1 MKLVFDH
8 IDFTVVGHLQ
18 GLLEAEGI
26 RTEIR
31 NEAGSGA
38 AGELPFTQV
47 YPELWILDNRD
58 EARAKALI
66 QGYRDEAAA
75 APVGPDWICPGCGE
89 KVDGVFSS
97 CWNCGTATPAAL
109 DPDPA

>member
-18 GLLEAEGI
+18 TVLEGEGI

-47 YPELWILDNRD
+47 YPELWILDNKD
-58 EARAKALI
+58 EARAKEI
-66 QGYRDEAAA
+66 IREFRSTAADV
-75 APVGPDWICPGCGE
+75 PTDPDWTCPLCHE
-89 KVDGVFSS
+89 AVDGVFSE
-97 CWNCGTATPAAL
+97 CWNCSAPRE
-109 DPDPA
+109 

>member
-8 IDFTVVGHLQ
+8 IDFTAVGHVR

-26 RTEIR
+26 PCEIR
-31 NEAGSGA
+31 NEGGSGA

-58 EARAKALI
+58 EARARAI
-66 QGYRDEAAA
+66 IRDFRESAT
-75 APVGPDWICPGCGE
+75 PPGPDWTCPRCHEG
-89 KVDGVFSS
+89 VDGIFSE
-97 CWNCGTATPAAL
+97 CWNCGEPA
-109 DPDPA
+109 PAS

>member
-18 GLLEAEGI
+18 SILQGEGI

-47 YPELWILDNRD
+47 YPELWILDNKD
-58 EARAKALI
+58 ETRAKEI
-66 QGYRDEAAA
+66 IREFRVTAAGT
-75 APVGPDWICPGCGE
+75 PPGPDWTCPVCHE
-89 KVDGVFSS
+89 LVDGVFSE
-97 CWNCGTATPAAL
+97 CWNCSTPR
-109 DPDPA
+109 P

>member
-18 GLLEAEGI
+18 TVLEGEGI

-47 YPELWILDNRD
+47 YPELWILDNKD
-58 EARAKALI
+58 EARAKEMIREFRATA
-66 QGYRDEAAA
+66 DDS
-75 APVGPDWICPGCGE
+75 PTGPDWTCPVCHE
-89 KVDGVFSS
+89 AVDGVFSE
-97 CWNCGTATPAAL
+97 CWNCSAPR
-109 DPDPA
+109 P